1 MSSIFMGFIYMTSRR
16 KFLMAGLATLP
27 VFAVHSDANSSSV
40 KRKQILNNG
49 SLVTGLAVTSTLSSV
64 IETEIQDVYI
74 LLQGDSTGNQDWEFF
89 RQLADKLCV
98 YYPRWGVSYV
108 PWEHSSGTWGEAVVV
123 QAGTNGFTIYLYN
136 GSHPGAVP
144 SYWRAGRADVAYDGQ
159 KFDLILSNFGLNA
172 PTSYEG
178 QVYCLAEYL
187 MDLRHD
193 QPNAEVLVI
202 LQPPDYNNNEML
214 LRSRNRVRA
223 QRWVA
228 AQYGCQTIDVYGL
241 FLKLVQSTGGPEKWY
256 LDKIHPN
263 KSGQDAW
270 ADLVFQSI
278 MIADLSGNQYASELA
293 PVTVPNGVFQ
303 HWPGGSN
310 VDPLFWNSSGDVVRD
325 TSFYE
330 SDDSSARFIGHGI
343 DTGTASV
350 LADDIV
356 RNHRHLEGFWA
367 AARVRS
373 VGASTKPGTLFLSR
387 GSGSHQITSNRYVSE
402 QSHGGWRWVM
412 LYVPRSFT
420 HGYSEFRLGVYTGEQ
435 GEHVSVDRI
444 LISASPVF
452 ADYNGDVSGGYRL
465 VLQDSS
471 FDIPAGGAISR
482 TFLTPVARYGAKV
495 SFRTIEQNP
504 ILSCTASVRDGEITL
519 LFANPLLEDRTQAA
533 YQVEFFIS

>member
-1 MSSIFMGFIYMTSRR
+1 
-16 KFLMAGLATLP
+16 MAGVASFP
-27 VFAVHSDANSSSV
+27 VFAVHADANSTGI
-40 KRKQILNNG
+40 KRKQLLNNG
-49 SLVTGLAVTSTLSSV
+49 PLVNGLTVTSTLRSV

-89 RQLADKLCV
+89 RQLADKLRV
-98 YYPRWGVSYV
+98 SHPRWGISYV
-108 PWEHSSGTWGEAVVV
+108 PWEHSSGAWGEAVVV
-123 QAGTNGFTIYLYN
+123 QAGTNGLTIYLYN

-193 QPNAEVLVI
+193 QPTAEVLVI

-228 AQYGCQTIDVYGL
+228 AQYGCQIIDVYGL
-241 FLKLVQSTGGPEKWY
+241 FLRLVQSTGRPEDWY

-278 MIADLSGNQYASELA
+278 MTADLSGNWHASGLA
-293 PVTVPNGVFQ
+293 SVTVPNGVFQ

-310 VDPLFWNSSGDVVRD
+310 SDPLFWSSSGGVIRD

-330 SDDSSARFIGHGI
+330 SDDSSARFLGHGI
-343 DTGTASV
+343 NTGTASV
-350 LADDIV
+350 LASDIV
-356 RNHRHLEGFWA
+356 RNHSHLEGFWVV
-367 AARVRS
+367 ARVRS
-373 VGASTKPGTLFLSR
+373 VGVSTKPGVLFLSR
-387 GSGSHQITSNRYVSE
+387 VSDSQEITSNRYSNE

-412 LYVPRSFT
+412 LCVPRSFT
-420 HGYSEFRLGVYTGEQ
+420 KGHSDFRLGIYSGEE
-435 GEHVSVDRI
+435 GEYVSVDRV
-444 LISASPVF
+444 LVSASPVF
-452 ADYNGDVSGGYRL
+452 ADYNGEVSAGYRL
-465 VLQDSS
+465 VFQDDSVEV
-471 FDIPAGGAISR
+471 PSR
-482 TFLTPVARYGAKV
+482 TTVMRTFPTPIGRVGAKV
-495 SFRTIEQNP
+495 SFRIVGQNP
-504 ILSCTASVRDGEITL
+504 SLICTALVVDGGVQL
-519 LFANPLLEDRTQAA
+519 SFFNPSPGFLMQEV
-533 YQVEFFIS
+533 YQVEFFVS